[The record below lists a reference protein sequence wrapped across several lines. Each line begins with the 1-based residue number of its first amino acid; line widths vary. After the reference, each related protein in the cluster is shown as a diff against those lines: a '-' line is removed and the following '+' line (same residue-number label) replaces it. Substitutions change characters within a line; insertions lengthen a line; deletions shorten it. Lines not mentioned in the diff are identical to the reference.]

1 MKNISLLESSSFLT
15 FLSAKRFD
23 LIPSDS
29 LKLGET
35 HKDLHKIGNFTWISL
50 TLHNFLRFLKDF
62 FEKKSKEFI
71 SVFHE
76 GNVCYLSL
84 GLDNFWDSIANKF
97 FHIFFNQK
105 KRPDNISGLGVQ
117 RFWTVPP
124 KFSSRMKNTLLISP
138 VSRIPTLDE
147 TDSNRTVKS
156 SSFYVF
162 ENLCQIFIFLA
173 NRLAKILFSLYCLGK
188 YLYIRRS

>member
-76 GNVCYLSL
+76 SNVRYFSI

-97 FHIFFNQK
+97 SHIFSIRK
-105 KRPDNISGLGVQ
+105 KDQTIYQVLGSSDSG
-117 RFWTVPP
+117 RFHPSFLLV
-124 KFSSRMKNTLLISP
+124 RRTLLISP